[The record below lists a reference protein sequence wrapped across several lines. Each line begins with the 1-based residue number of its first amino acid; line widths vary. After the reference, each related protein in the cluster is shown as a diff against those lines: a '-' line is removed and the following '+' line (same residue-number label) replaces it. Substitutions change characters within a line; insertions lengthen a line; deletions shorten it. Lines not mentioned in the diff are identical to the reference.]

1 MQLVRLDDW
10 QARLVAV
17 VNERRL
23 LPYAY
28 GTNDCACFARLCVEA
43 TTGMVLLPGV
53 DPPKGW
59 LAAAK
64 FMIARGWH
72 TPEDMATELLGPP
85 RDVAET
91 GPGDLVSYE
100 DIGELH
106 LAVRVGDV
114 AVAPVDV
121 GLKVISP
128 EQWRHGWKVG

>member
-10 QARLVAV
+10 RARLAAV

-28 GTNDCACFARLCVEA
+28 GTNDCACFARICVEA
-43 TTGMVLLPGV
+43 TTGTVLLPGV
-53 DPPKGW
+53 DMPKGW

-64 FMIARGWH
+64 FMIARGWK
-72 TPEDMATELLGPP
+72 TPEDMAAEFLGPSLE
-85 RDVAET
+85 VGET
-91 GPGDLVSYE
+91 EPGDLVSYE

-114 AVAPVDV
+114 AVAPVDI
-121 GLKVISP
+121 GLKVIP
-128 EQWRHGWKVG
+128 PGQWRRGWKVG